1 MDCEQKLL
9 HGMMCSVFQRGGITQ
24 GSLSVLETLK
34 NQWKLKTL
42 CKEVSPKSEW
52 EGSEVTQSHGAHQQ
66 ATRQNSKLLQ
76 RNECVFALS
85 VYVEILWLGSN
96 VSLGAPHPPEAASKN
111 WGWKDCIHL
120 ACPSCWSQM
129 LGFVTPLSSIKSG
142 LSLARLGRL
151 VVLSSLSCPVCSAAQ
166 GCELL
171 RVSTAAP
178 ALLGL
183 CIQWVGAPEAAGR
196 KMDNVS
202 SFPQWG
208 RCRGLMTE
216 CAIAL

>member
-151 VVLSSLSCPVCSAAQ
+151 VVLSSLSSRLLCCSGLWTAQ
-166 GCELL
+166 GKH
-171 RVSTAAP
+171 SSSSSP
-178 ALLGL
+178 
-183 CIQWVGAPEAAGR
+183 GAVHTMSWSP
-196 KMDNVS
+196 
-202 SFPQWG
+202 
-208 RCRGLMTE
+208 RGSWKE
-216 CAIAL
+216 NG